1 VARRDGIRRG
11 SRRSF
16 SGLLITAALHGVI
29 LWAVKSAHSKPQEP
43 LIVPRDFVQAEM
55 VKLGKPR
62 DKFWLP
68 KAHRDPPPPPPDAI
82 KLSEN
87 ENAKPAPTEAPK
99 VNDPKTPKS
108 VQQALKRAAAWDSMA
123 VPEPEE
129 GQLNGNKAGTAERA
143 TGDPYLAE
151 VSGLLRQNYN
161 LPAGMSPDQISTP
174 PVIRMTIGA
183 DGTLSNIKVTK
194 SSGNALVDDAC
205 VSAAQLTRK
214 VPAPPGGRA
223 RGLAVECE
231 K

>member
-1 VARRDGIRRG
+1 MPSGRPAIRT
-11 SRRSF
+11 S
-16 SGLLITAALHGVI
+16 
-29 LWAVKSAHSKPQEP
+29 
-43 LIVPRDFVQAEM
+43 
-55 VKLGKPR
+55 
-62 DKFWLP
+62 
-68 KAHRDPPPPPPDAI
+68 
-82 KLSEN
+82 
-87 ENAKPAPTEAPK
+87 
-99 VNDPKTPKS
+99 
-108 VQQALKRAAAWDSMA
+108 
-123 VPEPEE
+123 
-129 GQLNGNKAGTAERA
+129 
-143 TGDPYLAE
+143 E